1 MYREGAIS
9 RFKKI
14 LNDIFEDI
22 KVKTGFKSL

>member
-1 MYREGAIS
+1 MYRDGPIS

-22 KVKTGFKSL
+22 KDEIGFMSL